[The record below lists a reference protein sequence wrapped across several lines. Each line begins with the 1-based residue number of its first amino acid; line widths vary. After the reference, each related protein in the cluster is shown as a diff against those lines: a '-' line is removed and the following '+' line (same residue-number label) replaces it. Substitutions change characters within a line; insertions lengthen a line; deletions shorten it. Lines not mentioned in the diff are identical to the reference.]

1 VVHFDN
7 CELSIFSEQLLAQA
21 LERFERFCAFSIDG
35 GKVSEKPIEVSE
47 WCQASPR
54 FVQERSSEVNC
65 VAHFMAAEV
74 AAAKGI
80 PSPITESDSEEDE
93 AVSVTAPPRQ
103 VDHINQLSTAE
114 LLAHVLRRLEEDRLN
129 PTSQASAIESF
140 RAQLAGQAASAS
152 GAASSGDFLVPMQPE
167 SSLLGPGDPDFDD
180 MD

>member
-1 VVHFDN
+1 
-7 CELSIFSEQLLAQA
+7 
-21 LERFERFCAFSIDG
+21 
-35 GKVSEKPIEVSE
+35 
-47 WCQASPR
+47 
-54 FVQERSSEVNC
+54 
-65 VAHFMAAEV
+65 MAAEV
-74 AAAKGI
+74 AAKGI
-80 PSPITESDSEEDE
+80 PSPITESDSNEEDE
-93 AVSVTAPPRQ
+93 DAVAVSAPPPRQ

-167 SSLLGPGDPDFDD
+167 SSLMGLGDPDFDD